1 METQQLSPAA
11 QVIIALIPVVS
22 ISFAAVLIFFVTLW
36 QHHET
41 KLRILKG
48 TYSPQ
53 KFNVKAFTLLTGLC
67 LAGIGLVLAVMFAL
81 MEGISWGMLSGLIPL
96 AVGAALLI
104 FSHSCPGDEK

>member
-1 METQQLSPAA
+1 MKHTRRA
-11 QVIIALIPVVS
+11 ILIL
-22 ISFAAVLIFFVTLW
+22 LIV
-36 QHHET
+36 
-41 KLRILKG
+41 
-48 TYSPQ
+48 
-53 KFNVKAFTLLTGLC
+53 FTLLTGLC